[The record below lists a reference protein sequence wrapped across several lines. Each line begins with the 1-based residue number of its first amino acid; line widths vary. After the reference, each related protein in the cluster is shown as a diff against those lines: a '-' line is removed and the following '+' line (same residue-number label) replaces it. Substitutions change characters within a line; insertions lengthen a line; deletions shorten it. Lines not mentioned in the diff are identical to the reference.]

1 MNSIFIN
8 PPDGLVSLIFSI
20 IELVFIII
28 LFLKSEKNRVNKL
41 SILLLILLFGYQFME
56 YLICG
61 VGLNSSFMVYLA
73 FVDISFLPPLALYI
87 ILQYWDHKSKRYLLL
102 FVPAIFFSVYYPLV
116 IDQFVVTKC
125 TVMYA
130 AYNYPLGFLYGIFYY
145 TPILILILFI
155 LFKLKTDKSDRRIYL
170 SKVLLWGYLIAFI
183 PGVFITRFIPGMLAA
198 VESILCKFAFLLAIF
213 IIYFVLKNK
222 IKTDA

>member
-1 MNSIFIN
+1 MNSIFTN
-8 PPDGLVSLIFSI
+8 LPDGSVSLFLSI
-20 IELVFIII
+20 IELAFIITL
-28 LFLKSEKNRVNKL
+28 LFRAEKNRTNRL
-41 SILLLILLFGYQFME
+41 SIILLILLFGYQFIE

-61 VGLNSSFMVYLA
+61 IGLNSSSMVYLA
-73 FVDISFLPPLALYI
+73 FVDIGFLPPLALYI
-87 ILQYWDHKSKRYLLL
+87 ILQYWNYKSNWHLLL

-116 IDQFVVTKC
+116 IDQFIVTKC

-145 TPILILILFI
+145 SPILVLIIFI
-155 LFKLKTDKSDRRIYL
+155 SIKLKIAKGDRRIYL

-213 IIYFVLKNK
+213 ITYFVIKNK
-222 IKTDA
+222 NENN